1 MKLPRMLASLALALP
16 GLALAQYVPSY
27 PPALITP
34 PAALQGNPFLQYT
47 PMPAAPVVVPAP
59 ALPTL
64 PSFPSLPN
72 LSIPGLGFN
81 PLLMFGSG
89 QPVSDKP
96 YTMRQTI
103 PPEAKRQMMQLMMP
117 IMTNVFRMSM
127 PDAMSWMSHKYK
139 AKPGLSFDD
148 VLESMNLRANKL
160 NFKYVGSN
168 LMWKD
173 FKAVLNDQDAPRIEV
188 HSYCD
193 IKVGRDLLKISPEF
207 LVFLPCRIGVME
219 DANKDVWVMMLD
231 WSLDWV
237 AGYQG
242 QLGITDDLAKGAL
255 EIRDKMDQIMRAAAN
270 GDL

>member
-1 MKLPRMLASLALALP
+1 LPTVPVLP
-16 GLALAQYVPSY
+16 GLPS
-27 PPALITP
+27 L
-34 PAALQGNPFLQYT
+34 
-47 PMPAAPVVVPAP
+47 P
-59 ALPTL
+59 ALPDIA
-64 PSFPSLPN
+64 
-72 LSIPGLGFN
+72 IPGLGYN
-81 PLLMFGSG
+81 PLTLFAPSVQG
-89 QPVSDKP
+89 PVKP
-96 YTMRQTI
+96 YTMRKTI

-117 IMTNVFRMSM
+117 LMTNVMRMSM

-193 IKVGRDLLKISPEF
+193 IAVGRDLLKISPEF
-207 LVFLPCRIGVME
+207 LVFLPCRIGIME
-219 DANKDVWVMMLD
+219 DANKDIWVMMLD
-231 WSLDWV
+231 WNLDWV
-237 AGYQG
+237 KGYEG
-242 QLGITDDLAKGAL
+242 SMGVTPELAKGAI
-255 EIRDKMDQIMRAAAN
+255 EIRDKMDEIMRAGAN